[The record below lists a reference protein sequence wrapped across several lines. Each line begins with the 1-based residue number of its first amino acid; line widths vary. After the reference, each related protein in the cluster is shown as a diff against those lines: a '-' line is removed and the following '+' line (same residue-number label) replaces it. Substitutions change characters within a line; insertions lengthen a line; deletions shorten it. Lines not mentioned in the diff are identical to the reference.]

1 MRTAAGLAMVL
12 LSGCGASPSSDWP
25 RWRGPDGA
33 AVADGAPLPVTWPTA
48 RNIAWCVA
56 IPGEGSSS
64 PIVSGDAVFVTS
76 AIEGGTRR
84 LLHCLDR
91 KSGAIRWTLET
102 KDPDPERTSA
112 LTGHAAATPVTDG
125 KVVVAV
131 FGNAGAVGTD
141 FSGQRLWTRSLG
153 DFDSEFGL
161 ASSPVLHQGR
171 VYVVCDHDGEGPKSF
186 DSFVAALD
194 VRSGEFVWKTP
205 RKGIFRS
212 WSTPIIV
219 GGELIVSGQDEV
231 RAYDLESGRPHW
243 SVGGMSGWVAPSPVT
258 GKGLILAASGKDGPT
273 VAIRPGGAVAWRAER
288 GGPYVCSPVLYGD
301 LLYVCDESGLL
312 ICRDVASGREVY
324 RARLRGAFKSSPVA
338 GDGKVYFTN
347 ESGRTSVVKAGT
359 EFVLLAENRTDEE
372 CLASPAISGSA
383 ILLRTRT
390 RLWCIE
396 HQK

>member
-1 MRTAAGLAMVL
+1 MRTAAGLAMAL
-12 LSGCGASPSSDWP
+12 LFGCGAPPAPDWP

-131 FGNAGAVGTD
+131 FGNAGAVGAD
-141 FSGQRLWTRSLG
+141 FSGRRLWTRSLG

-194 VRSGEFVWKTP
+194 V
-205 RKGIFRS
+205 
-212 WSTPIIV
+212 
-219 GGELIVSGQDEV
+219 
-231 RAYDLESGRPHW
+231 
-243 SVGGMSGWVAPSPVT
+243 
-258 GKGLILAASGKDGPT
+258 
-273 VAIRPGGAVAWRAER
+273 
-288 GGPYVCSPVLYGD
+288 
-301 LLYVCDESGLL
+301 
-312 ICRDVASGREVY
+312 
-324 RARLRGAFKSSPVA
+324 
-338 GDGKVYFTN
+338 
-347 ESGRTSVVKAGT
+347 
-359 EFVLLAENRTDEE
+359 
-372 CLASPAISGSA
+372 
-383 ILLRTRT
+383 
-390 RLWCIE
+390 
-396 HQK
+396 